1 MRKILFVAA
10 ILALGFTSAN
20 AQYGPR
26 DDRRYDDGRDGH
38 RYDNR
43 DNNYHEY
50 NNGRDSEI
58 NMIQREARQ
67 RISDGIRARR
77 LSQREASVLIR
88 EYERIE
94 GMERAFSRRGRLS
107 NRETRILKEDLRK
120 LMVNTHRLSD
130 RRGDNWARGG
140 RY

>member
-1 MRKILFVAA
+1 MRKILFVTA

-26 DDRRYDDGRDGH
+26 DDRYDDR

-43 DNNYHEY
+43 DNNYAEY
-50 NNGRDSEI
+50 QNGRNSEI

-67 RISDGIRARR
+67 RISDGIRGRR
-77 LSQREASVLIR
+77 LSQREASVLMR

-120 LMVNTHRLSD
+120 LIVTTHKMSD